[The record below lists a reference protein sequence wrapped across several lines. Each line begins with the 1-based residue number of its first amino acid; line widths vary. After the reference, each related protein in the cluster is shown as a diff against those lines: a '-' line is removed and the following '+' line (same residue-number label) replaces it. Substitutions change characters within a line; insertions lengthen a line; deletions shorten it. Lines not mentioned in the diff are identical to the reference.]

1 MVINVE
7 SLGRRFGDVW
17 ALKEINFQVQAGE
30 FIGIL
35 GRNGAGKT
43 TLVRLLTGQLS
54 PSEGSMDICKH
65 RVESRPTALRRI
77 MGVMPDTTALFDG
90 LTGEQYLHF
99 VGRIHGLQEEVLQN
113 RIRELGELL
122 EIDFLQPLPIVDFSF
137 GMKKKT
143 ALSAA
148 LLHAPSL
155 LFLDE
160 PFEGLD
166 PVSSDTLRSLLE
178 SLRDHGTTILMTSHL
193 LGLAERLCS
202 RFIIINQGR
211 IEADG
216 SAESL
221 LRGNETLESLFLRT
235 VGKAKAGAL
244 TWM

>member
-1 MVINVE
+1 MLINVE
-7 SLGRRFGDVW
+7 NLGRRFGEVW
-17 ALKEINFQVQAGE
+17 ALKEINYQVRAGE
-30 FIGIL
+30 FVGIL

-54 PSEGSMDICKH
+54 PTEGKMEICGH
-65 RVESRPTALRRI
+65 VVENRPIALRRI

-90 LTGEQYLHF
+90 LTGDQYLHF
-99 VGRIHGLQEEVLQN
+99 VGRIHGLQEVTLQN

-122 EIDFLQPLPIVDFSF
+122 EIDFLQPVPIADFSF

-148 LLHAPSL
+148 LLHAPSI

-166 PVSSDTLRSLLE
+166 PVSSDTLCTLLE
-178 SLRDHGTTILMTSHL
+178 SLRDHGVTILMTSHL

-202 RFIIINQGR
+202 RFIIVNHGHL
-211 IEADG
+211 EADG

-221 LRGNETLESLFLRT
+221 LRENETLESLFLRT
-235 VGKAKAGAL
+235 VGKAKTGAL
-244 TWM
+244 SWM